1 MTKLELTGSHTFLKC
16 TDVSQEQMLTSDLRA
31 SGITRLRNLILCGN
45 PLAQLSTTCGE
56 SLIVSLR
63 FRGRAA
69 SASLSNTLSRGMY
82 GFSRLLTGE
91 WLILRAARQSIVK

>member
-16 TDVSQEQMLTSDLRA
+16 TDVSQEQMLTSDLLA

-45 PLAQLSTTCGE
+45 PLAQLSTTCGQ

-91 WLILRAARQSIVK
+91 WLILLAARQSIVK